1 MATSYRSGGDDDS
14 LSLVAVELDVLAA
27 GGEHAQLTVRPL
39 TLFAQD
45 VGQQQCQTCSST
57 QQRYLTAL
65 SEQ

>member
-39 TLFAQD
+39 ALFAQD
-45 VGQQQCQTCSST
+45 VGQQQC
-57 QQRYLTAL
+57 
-65 SEQ
+65 

>member
-1 MATSYRSGGDDDS
+1 MTTSYHSGGDDL